1 MVESGAESHPAGRG
15 RFMDSRQQQ
24 GPAPDGEERS
34 SSPSSSSRAGKGPSG
49 TGEGPGRPAEAAGF
63 ADGGAAD
70 VLAPGAVLAGL
81 VTAVTGP
88 RGTVLGTLTEEEI
101 LGVLGAVQRLAAWA
115 AWGELV
121 TLAEFLRRRPG
132 ALAGSAGARVAAE
145 EAAWKTNESWARML
159 DQASLAVTVAA
170 RLPHTLAALGQG
182 LMSGYKVR
190 IIEAQTADL
199 SAEDVAKADVMLAAA
214 GQVKNPAGLR
224 DFARRQVA
232 RLDPEAAVR
241 KKDRGRRDG
250 YVRAWQEDSGNMG
263 LSARELPNADGQ
275 IAWQNIEKR
284 ALDLHAA
291 GAEGTA
297 GQLQVQA
304 MLDFLLGRAAPAQ
317 PGARQDTHRDDD
329 GGACQDAHRD
339 QEQGAYEDGPRD
351 DDEGACQDAHRDQG
365 GGACQDA
372 QQRNGRGGGRGGWAV
387 NPVLVVPWDPAQG
400 RPSGPAELPGYG
412 LLDQDDTMD
421 LLQAAGQHPASR
433 WCLTAA
439 GPDGTATAHACIPGR
454 RTLDAIRAA
463 SQGSGM
469 AGAAGLAAALNVR
482 LEPVIRGACQH
493 AQAEPQ
499 YRPSRNLRHLVM
511 ARNARCGAPGCGS
524 AATAC
529 AQDHPREWEDGGI
542 PCGCNLAPL
551 CRRHHKIK
559 QAQGW
564 KLEQTEPGILVWTT
578 PAGLTRTTT
587 PTRYQD

>member
-1 MVESGAESHPAGRG
+1 M
-15 RFMDSRQQQ
+15 
-24 GPAPDGEERS
+24 
-34 SSPSSSSRAGKGPSG
+34 
-49 TGEGPGRPAEAAGF
+49 
-63 ADGGAAD
+63 
-70 VLAPGAVLAGL
+70 APGAVLAGL
-81 VTAVTGP
+81 VAAVTGP
-88 RGTVLGTLTEEEI
+88 GGSVLGTLTDQEV
-101 LGVLGAVQRLAAWA
+101 LGVLGAVQRLAAWV

-121 TLAEFLRRRPG
+121 TLAEFLRRRPD
-132 ALAGSAGARVAAE
+132 AMAGSAGARVAAE

-159 DQASLAVTVAA
+159 DQATLAVTVAA

-182 LMSGYKVR
+182 LMSAYKVR

-199 SAEDVAKADVMLAAA
+199 STEDVAKADVMLAAA

-250 YVRAWQEDSGNMG
+250 YVRAYQEDSGNMG

-317 PGARQDTHRDDD
+317 PGARQDTHRDENGGAYEDAHRDQDQGACQGAHRGDD
-329 GGACQDAHRD
+329 EGARQDAQWDEDGGARQDAQWDEDAGARQDAQWDEDGGACQGAQWDEDDAGACQDAH
-339 QEQGAYEDGPRD
+339 
-351 DDEGACQDAHRDQG
+351 
-365 GGACQDA
+365 
-372 QQRNGRGGGRGGWAV
+372 QRNGRGGGRGGWAV
-387 NPVLVVPWDPAQG
+387 NPVLVVPWDPARG
-400 RPSGPAELPGYG
+400 RPSGAAELPGYG

-433 WCLTAA
+433 WCLTAT
-439 GPDGTATAHACIPGR
+439 GPDGTATAHACLPGP
-454 RTLDAIRAA
+454 RTPDTIRAA
-463 SQGSGM
+463 SHASET
-469 AGAAGLAAALNVR
+469 AGAAGLAAALGVR
-482 LEPVIRGACQH
+482 LEPVTRGACQH

-499 YRPSRNLRHLVM
+499 YRPSRTLRHLVM
-511 ARNARCGAPGCGS
+511 ARSTRCAAPGCGS
-524 AATAC
+524 PATAC
-529 AQDHPREWEDGGI
+529 DQDHTREWDDGGLT
-542 PCGCNLAPL
+542 CECNLAPL
-551 CRRHHKIK
+551 CRRHHQIK

-564 KLEQTEPGILVWTT
+564 KLEQPEPGVLVWTT
-578 PAGLTRTTT
+578 PAGLTRVTT